1 MGVKWTEEQEKVIR
15 LRNRNI
21 LVSAAAGSGKTAV
34 LVERI
39 ITMLTKDD
47 PPMDVDRLLIVTFTE
62 AAASEMKERIRL
74 AIEKKLM
81 EKGVP
86 ENEIAFI
93 HDANTE
99 LRKAE
104 LFGKVRSGQ
113 VRFLLGST
121 QKMGAGTNVQDRL
134 IALHHLDVPWRP
146 SDVGR
151 ILRTF
156 KIKKNVEVTDNGKI
170 II

>member
-62 AAASEMKERIRL
+62 AAASESEC
-74 AIEKKLM
+74 AVAATAEKA
-81 EKGVP
+81 G
-86 ENEIAFI
+86 
-93 HDANTE
+93 
-99 LRKAE
+99 
-104 LFGKVRSGQ
+104 RSGWHIPA
-113 VRFLLGST
+113 RSHSEF
-121 QKMGAGTNVQDRL
+121 
-134 IALHHLDVPWRP
+134 
-146 SDVGR
+146 
-151 ILRTF
+151 
-156 KIKKNVEVTDNGKI
+156 
-170 II
+170 